1 MHERQQRYENFINK
15 MKQLYKSHK
24 TAKAKL
30 NAATKRHRLANVLY
44 QEPLKTVL
52 SDYAKLSV
60 NGFNDKLVA
69 QFCENLN
76 AVI

>member
-1 MHERQQRYENFINK
+1 MHDRQQRYENFINK
-15 MKQLYKSHK
+15 MRQLYRGQK
-24 TAKAKL
+24 TARAKM
-30 NAATKRHRLANVLY
+30 NSATKRHQLANVLY

-60 NGFNDKLVA
+60 HGFNDQLVA

-76 AVI
+76 GVI